1 MESLFYNL
9 MDVIGISA
17 GIHDIF
23 TRIIPQVEKITI
35 VKTIALFAGFSN
47 KKAGFSVDF
56 MSSKVHE

>member
-35 VKTIALFAGFSN
+35 VKTIALFAG
-47 KKAGFSVDF
+47 
-56 MSSKVHE
+56 